1 MDAFEAISAPE
12 PSSVAGKKYFSLSE
26 ANRSLVLVRRIVRDV
41 VDRYRRLRELH
52 ESYQSLDQ
60 IGDVAAADK
69 TRQQYVVTTEHLA
82 ALREELEDIGCELK
96 DLEIGLVDFPALRD
110 QREVYLCWKLGEETV
125 QYWHEVSG
133 GFSERHP
140 ADTQTV

>member
-41 VDRYRRLRELH
+41 VERYRRLRELH

-60 IGDVAAADK
+60 IGDVSAADK
-69 TRQQYVVTTEHLA
+69 TRQQYVTTTEQLA

-125 QYWHEVSG
+125 QYWHEISG

-140 ADTQTV
+140 ADTQTS